1 MNETSSLVFAIV
13 GIFATYTMAVLI
25 ITVRAWGWREALTE
39 IGFTVA
45 IVAASVAL
53 VHFWFWAFGLFA

>member
-1 MNETSSLVFAIV
+1 MNETSSLVFAMV
-13 GIFATYTMAVLI
+13 GIFATYIVAVLI
-25 ITVRAWGWREALTE
+25 ITVRAVGWRDALTI

-53 VHFWFWAFGLFA
+53 VLFWFWAFGLFA

>member
-1 MNETSSLVFAIV
+1 MV
-13 GIFATYTMAVLI
+13 GIFATYIVAVLI
-25 ITVRAWGWREALTE
+25 ITVRAVGWRDALTI

-53 VHFWFWAFGLFA
+53 VLFWFWAFGLFA